1 MYDLKTLIAA
11 LIQTKRPNLFLW
23 TLLMGSVETHKTR
36 PLAISKLDTLF
47 IIIFPWL
54 YIIQTIPCF
63 K

>member
-36 PLAISKLDTLF
+36 KFEIH
-47 IIIFPWL
+47 
-54 YIIQTIPCF
+54 F
-63 K
+63 KKSMIL